1 MTASSGLPTKP
12 HAASAAAKGTAAS
25 AAPQETHVSAS
36 PKGTR
41 AAAAPQG
48 SGTPA
53 ASLGAAAPS
62 AAGAAGAAGETFSR
76 EESDLKSKTASLE
89 MELAHKNFL
98 LQKGF
103 EKFIE
108 TAEKLQES
116 QRRLQSRV
124 GELTREVEEKNR
136 DLEHAKSYLAN
147 IFDSLPIGVLV
158 TGLDGRITRLNREGE
173 ALFHASGESLLGTH
187 INALLGEVLALAL
200 GGEPAK
206 PVPLTEGE
214 EPITLRRGDGEVLK
228 LNLTTNVMRGEGRE
242 PLGFIFNVQDVTQL
256 KRLEEHADRQNRFTA
271 MGEMAA
277 NIAHEIR
284 NPLGSIEL
292 FASLLKKG
300 MSEDEERASM
310 LHHISSSVAS
320 MNHIISNLLAYT
332 KPRPVS
338 RQRVDLHALL
348 REIAE
353 LFGFMAKQNQVEMRL
368 NLHAARASVLGDQE
382 QIKQVMNNLVVN
394 AVQSMPEGGE
404 LALLTRSLAIT
415 DPRELARFN
424 FDDPNA
430 PAPGGFVEVIVQ
442 DTGSGISKE
451 IQKKIF
457 DPFFTTK
464 ARGTG
469 LGLAIVH
476 QIIQSHRATID
487 VESQI
492 DQGTKIIMMFPV
504 VKD

>member
-1 MTASSGLPTKP
+1 MTPPSK
-12 HAASAAAKGTAAS
+12 
-25 AAPQETHVSAS
+25 APPKS
-36 PKGTR
+36 PR
-41 AAAAPQG
+41 AATA
-48 SGTPA
+48 
-53 ASLGAAAPS
+53 
-62 AAGAAGAAGETFSR
+62 AAGALPR
-76 EESDLKSKTASLE
+76 EDADLQSKTASLE

-116 QRRLQSRV
+116 QRKLQLRV
-124 GELTREVEEKNR
+124 DELTREVEDKNR
-136 DLEHAKSYLAN
+136 DLERARSYLSS
-147 IFDSLPIGVLV
+147 IFASLPIGVLV
-158 TGLDGRITRLNREGE
+158 TDLDGRITRVNQEGE
-173 ALFHASGESLLGTH
+173 ALFQAAADDLLGTH
-187 INALLGEVLALAL
+187 INTLLGEVLLPAQ
-200 GGEPAK
+200 GSGELTIT
-206 PVPLTEGE
+206 PVANGDD
-214 EPITLRRGDGEVLK
+214 PISFSRADGEVLK
-228 LNLTTNVMRGEGRE
+228 LDFSTNVMRGEQRE
-242 PLGFIFNVQDVTQL
+242 PLGFIFNVQDVTLL
-256 KRLEEHADRQNRFTA
+256 KKLEEHAERQNRFTA

-300 MSEDEERASM
+300 LDEDEERAQM
-310 LHHISSSVAS
+310 VHHISSSVAS

-338 RQRVDLHALL
+338 QQRVDLHALL
-348 REIAE
+348 REITE
-353 LFGFMAKQNQVEMRL
+353 LFSFMAKQHEVEVSVAL
-368 NLHAARASVLGDQE
+368 NAPRAIVLGDKE
-382 QIKQVMNNLVVN
+382 QIKQVFNNLVVN

-404 LALLTRSLAIT
+404 LAVSSRALTIT

-424 FDDPNA
+424 LDDPAAAARN
-430 PAPGGFVEVIVQ
+430 GFVEVTVK
-442 DTGSGISKE
+442 DTGGGIPRD

-476 QIIQSHRATID
+476 QIVLSHHATID
-487 VESQI
+487 VESRE
-492 DQGTKIIMMFPV
+492 DQGTKIIMMYPC
-504 VKD
+504 VKE